1 MLQKNFIKTSIIFLI
16 LILLLGAF
24 AACGNTSSATPPADD
39 ENAETK
45 DTTKQEGAD
54 AENGSGE
61 NSKSEE
67 NKDSVEDVK
76 STTTLIS
83 STVQEQLKN
92 LYDKHVDKD
101 TTAWESNWATSSAL
115 PTAQIGVSYLES
127 TTVGLYDSSKII
139 TVEKTDSLR
148 PIVVTLK
155 LLGEDYLTTANSC
168 TLNSTSERIYK
179 GIDSGKIG
187 SGMVIVEKSADAT
200 DWSRIDSKEYE
211 TGLFTTDLRTHYG
224 ADNEIEIYS
233 PSGKD
238 LDSGIFIRVTYVYE
252 AEYTYTGKNFFG
264 VNVQKKDSKM
274 FREQSI
280 FYLCNENIDAVTLH
294 NLSISNKKFEENI
307 KDKGDVLEQYKR
319 SETLIDESMTA
330 TGFKITNPLANV
342 NISVSHNG
350 TTLTIPE
357 NGEFTEAGIYNIII
371 TQRHGNKQ
379 QIITIYVDKRSA
391 EDIKKAYFGEGLLNG
406 KRIYHEG
413 EYPMF
418 EGGYTSYEIAA
429 VDKNHPPIYGT
440 IVNQTTGKTIEISA
454 DRKSKRGDL
463 LEAGEYVATFYNNPT
478 FNTETPAGD
487 TYIITYKFVMI
498 EKDTAPGP
506 QVNKNKLNE
515 YSYMNVSDYYPKYY
529 GVTYSSAG
537 PGNITLVF
545 TKYQDAF
552 EFAYNYEKG
561 CVEKQ
566 EDGTFRYHGSLK
578 IGVKEK
584 FDSIWDLTDAT
595 NFFAEQAVQEL
606 YFDLSDEF
614 TYLTLD
620 PDIIDDYENLRT
632 LELAKSIVVFK
643 NNEDR
648 ALAASKNKL
657 PIIAA
662 KKYQYLTPGLNGE
675 VISGIADF
683 EFVKDDNGYDSDS
696 VVIIDSTGKE
706 IKIQYRMGVA
716 EQLAAAGCAAG
727 KITIKEKTV
736 YGDATEYQA
745 LYIPEGVNATTATI
759 AYYEGDTEKTVDVS
773 QGQPLKKIEVS
784 AFSFKSISDELDP
797 YAIVKIIKDG
807 KESIYTFEELLTQSW
822 NEVGEY
828 TIVFVNRLGSKYQ
841 IELSIKEIIFVS
853 ISFNGTGVEGI
864 DPITVSRNNGK
875 VILPAITR
883 YGYILQGFKDE
894 SNNVY
899 KDTIES
905 LDSIDKI
912 TLTPI
917 WEAKTVIITIK
928 DSNNTILQN
937 LELKFGDKYTLVPP
951 IVSDGKFI
959 GWTLNGNP
967 YTEEAITIDTED
979 NIVLIA
985 NIESNETEKSTNSS
999 DNDNKAPSNNNS
1011 GSSSSKSDGG
1021 CGGCDSSLSSVA
1033 VIVILI
1039 LALPIFL
1046 YRKRKKI

>member
-1 MLQKNFIKTSIIFLI
+1 MDSEGVSNI
-16 LILLLGAF
+16 LKIVGAILLI
-24 AACGNTSSATPPADD
+24 ACIIVGIISCISCTNSKAPAT
-39 ENAETK
+39 NSGAETK
-45 DTTKQEGAD
+45 DTTTEEGAG

-61 NSKSEE
+61 NSGSEE
-67 NKDSVEDVK
+67 NKAPVEEVK

-83 STVQEQLKN
+83 STVQEQAKN

-101 TTAWESNWATSSAL
+101 TTAWESNWSTSSAL

-127 TTVGLYDSSKII
+127 TTVGLYEDSQII

-187 SGMVIVEKSADAT
+187 SGMVIVEKSANAA

-238 LDSGIFIRVTYVYE
+238 LNSGVFIRVTYVYE
-252 AEYTYTGKNFFG
+252 ADYTYTGKNIFG
-264 VNVQKKDSKM
+264 ADIQKKESKM
-274 FREQSI
+274 FREQCV
-280 FYLCNENIDAVTLH
+280 FYVCNENLEAITLH
-294 NLSISNKKFEENI
+294 NLSITNKKFNEVI

-319 SETLIDESMTA
+319 SETLTDESMTA
-330 TGFKITNPLANV
+330 TGFKIVNPMASISV
-342 NISVSHNG
+342 SVSHNG

-357 NGEFTEAGIYNIII
+357 NGEFTESGIYEVIL
-371 TQRHGNKQ
+371 TQKHGKKQ
-379 QIITIYVDKRSA
+379 NIITIYVDKRSA
-391 EDIKKAYFGEGLLNG
+391 EDIKKAYFGEGLING

-413 EYPMF
+413 ELPMF

-440 IVNQTTGKTIEISA
+440 IVNQTTGKKIEIAA
-454 DRKSKRGDL
+454 DRNSKRGDL

-478 FNTETPAGD
+478 FNTENPAGD

-498 EKDTAPGP
+498 GKDTAPGP
-506 QVNKNKLNE
+506 QVNKNKLNK
-515 YSYMNVSDYYPKYY
+515 YSYTNVSDYYPKYY
-529 GVTYSSAG
+529 GITYSSAG

-545 TKYQDAF
+545 TNYQDAF
-552 EFAYNYEKG
+552 EFAYNFEKG

-566 EDGTFRYHGSLK
+566 ADGTYRYHGSLK
-578 IGVKEK
+578 VGVKEK
-584 FDSIWDLTDAT
+584 FDSVWDLTDAT
-595 NFFAEQAVQEL
+595 NFFAEQAIQEL

-620 PDIIDDYENLRT
+620 PDTFKDYENLRT
-632 LELAKSIVVFK
+632 LELAKSIVAFK
-643 NNEDR
+643 NDEDR

-696 VVIIDSTGKE
+696 IVIVDSTGKE

-716 EQLAAAGCAAG
+716 EQLATAGCAAG

-745 LYIPEGVNATTATI
+745 FYIPEGVNTTTATI
-759 AYYEGDTEKTVDVS
+759 TYYEGDTEKTVDVS
-773 QGQPLKKIEVS
+773 QGQPFEKIEVS

-797 YAIVKIIKDG
+797 YSIVKVIKDG
-807 KESIYTFEELLTQSW
+807 KESVYTFEELLTQSW

-841 IELSIKEIIFVS
+841 IELSIKERIFVS
-853 ISFNGTGVEGI
+853 ISFSGTGVEGVA
-864 DPITVSRNNGK
+864 PITVSRNNGK
-875 VILPAITR
+875 VILPVITR
-883 YGYILQGFKDE
+883 YGYTLAGFKDE
-894 SNNVY
+894 NNVVY
-899 KDTIES
+899 KNTIES

-928 DSNNTILQN
+928 DSSNTILQN

-951 IVSDGKFI
+951 IVSGGKFT
-959 GWTLNGNP
+959 GWTLNGKP

-985 NIESNETEKSTNSS
+985 NIESNETEKSTDKPNS
-999 DNDNKAPSNNNS
+999 DNKATSNS
-1011 GSSSSKSDGG
+1011 GSKSDGG
-1021 CGGCDSSLSSVA
+1021 CGGCNSAISSIA
-1033 VIVILI
+1033 VIAVIL
-1039 LALPIFL
+1039 LALPVIL